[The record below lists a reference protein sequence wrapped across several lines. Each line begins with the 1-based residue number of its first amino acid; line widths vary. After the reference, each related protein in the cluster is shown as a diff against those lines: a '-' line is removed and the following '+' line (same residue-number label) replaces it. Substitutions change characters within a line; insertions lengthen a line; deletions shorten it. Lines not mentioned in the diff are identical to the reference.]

1 MDPKD
6 DSMLRRAIRPGSP
19 SPVPIANPWQPD
31 PPMMSTSIRVRVER
45 ELSTLVPRFLANCRR
60 DADVLAKA
68 IAQSDLDTTRKIG
81 HSLRGVGGGYGFAEI
96 TRLGAVIEAAAKAG
110 DTKAALNAVNAFQA
124 YLKAVQVEYV

>member
-1 MDPKD
+1 M
-6 DSMLRRAIRPGSP
+6 RRRPMHAISLWPI
-19 SPVPIANPWQPD
+19 PVANPSRPNS
-31 PPMMSTSIRVRVER
+31 PMMSTSIRVRVER

-60 DADVLAKA
+60 DADVLAKS

-96 TRLGAVIEAAAKAG
+96 TRLGTVIEAAAKAG
-110 DTKAALNAVNAFQA
+110 DTKAALTAVNAFQA